1 MTLIAA
7 DIGKLRLRLVQQDS
21 NGIWTETENP
31 AYSPVLRKPN
41 RYQNRIKFFQNWVT
55 SKLIHGNTYILK
67 QRDDRNVVTALYVLD
82 PYRTYPKVA
91 DEARCSTS

>member
-1 MTLIAA
+1 MIHEPFTGAWQRNIEVRADTALTYSAVYACITLIAS

-41 RYQNRIKFFQNWVT
+41 RYQTRIKF
-55 SKLIHGNTYILK
+55 Y
-67 QRDDRNVVTALYVLD
+67 
-82 PYRTYPKVA
+82 
-91 DEARCSTS
+91 